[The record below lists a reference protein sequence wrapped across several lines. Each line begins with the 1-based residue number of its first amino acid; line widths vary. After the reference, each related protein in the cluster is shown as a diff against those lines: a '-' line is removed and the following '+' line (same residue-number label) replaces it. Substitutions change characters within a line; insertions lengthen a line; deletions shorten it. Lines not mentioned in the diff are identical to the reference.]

1 MESHIQHSMESRLDD
16 CIITMTPL
24 RLHYYDY
31 VIAITLLRLRYSVPF
46 RKKVQFCSAISL
58 GAGAHFEFHVI
69 RVGSTDALVVNLV
82 YFMPLTLR
90 CGRYTLFKLIVLS
103 LMPVGPAR
111 RLATSY
117 YIILL
122 IILRLPSY
130 HYMRFPRNL

>member
-82 YFMPLTLR
+82 YFMPLTITAFISFHFISYHAFLR
-90 CGRYTLFKLIVLS
+90 LH
-103 LMPVGPAR
+103 
-111 RLATSY
+111 Y
-117 YIILL
+117 YDY
-122 IILRLPSY
+122 IILRLRY
-130 HYMRFPRNL
+130 HDDAIT